1 MYDTNPDDG
10 NYSQYAA
17 GRLTEVKYPTSAT
30 FQDAGGHNITTTLT
44 DMFSYSPAG
53 QVVGKRLRVKKTSN
67 LQAGTGDL
75 NLAYAYNNEGKL
87 TQVTYPTDANN
98 NTPTFSYAYDAMMR
112 LASMTDQSNYAQPV
126 VNGVQYNAANQIM
139 GINYYGARETRQYN
153 NLMQLTNIATSAP
166 NGGINLTYNYTPG
179 GNSGKITSSYDAISG
194 ETLVYQYDALN
205 RLISAQGSGWAQTQ
219 SYDGFGNL
227 TARTGYGTAQSTT
240 INTPVNAAT
249 NQLSGNYSY
258 DANGN
263 LVSIGYTYDAENRIM
278 FANAGGVQYF
288 YDGQNKRVWQA
299 TCSSSCTPGSGWV
312 LNSETV
318 VLFGADGKQVA
329 TYLPQLTWTGTQLQ
343 MSFSLATARVYFG
356 GKLVAQQVYAN
367 GVCCNSGAVVQDR
380 LGSVGKYYPY
390 GEERNAP
397 QLGNDQVKFATY
409 TRDSATGNDYAD
421 QRYYSSALGRFMT
434 PDRLKRGVDSGTPL
448 TWNRYAYV
456 IGDPINSNDPT
467 GRFYCEPVGYG
478 EDGEPSDVTCV
489 DDSPGDDSQEDQYA
503 AAFGDAQKRLF
514 KALGALEERTN
525 VSANCQ
531 KDLGALST
539 AANKTIDLQAI
550 QGALSITNFE
560 NGVDSDTPVAG
571 LYDPIKAAAAGAAYQ
586 RQEDAKYGPG
596 QTIGNE
602 FRRNLQGLTADTVF
616 LGTTIYIN
624 PLLIGTNLVGNEA
637 LLFHEALHELGLGDQ
652 DIQTALGIKVD
663 PNNTKNISDKLRSDC
678 ITGRGNN

>member
-1 MYDTNPDDG
+1 
-10 NYSQYAA
+10 
-17 GRLTEVKYPTSAT
+17 
-30 FQDAGGHNITTTLT
+30 
-44 DMFSYSPAG
+44 MFSYSSAG

-249 NQLSGNYSY
+249 NQLSGYAY

-263 LVSIGYTYDAENRIM
+263 QISTGYGYDAENRIVS
-278 FANAGGVQYF
+278 ANAGGTQYF
-288 YDGQNKRVWQA
+288 YDAQNKRVWQGNF
-299 TCSSSCTPGSGWV
+299 TSGYLV
-312 LNSETV
+312 GETV
-318 VLFGADGKQVA
+318 TMFGADGKMIA
-329 TYLPQLTWTGTQLQ
+329 TYGMNLVGTVV
-343 MSFSLATARVYFG
+343 SFNTAPARVYFG
-356 GKLVAQQVYAN
+356 GKLVAYSTPGQTPV
-367 GVCCNSGAVVQDR
+367 AVVQDR

-397 QLGNDQVKFATY
+397 QLQNDQVKFATY

-434 PDRLKRGVDSGTPL
+434 PDYSGKVRMGQPIS
-448 TWNRYAYV
+448 WNRYTYA
-456 IGDPINSNDPT
+456 GDDPVNFNDP
-467 GRFYCEPVGYG
+467 RG
-478 EDGEPSDVTCV
+478 EDYW
-489 DDSPGDDSQEDQYA
+489 DDWYGFIDPFGIPLAQFDWVAAFQSLA
-503 AAFGDAQKRLF
+503 AAITAQVQQALSSPEGQANLQIIPLF
-514 KALGALEERTN
+514 TQGLVTNWETESGGQSFTN
-525 VSANCQ
+525 VQISGDYSQFIEYLQSCGCSN
-531 KDLGALST
+531 
-539 AANKTIDLQAI
+539 IDLSQLVLDAKTGFYVLKSLTLAAASALDLIFMRDKPIGKPKSGLPTGTKGIDQQGWSHDEIETVKKAI
-550 QGALSITNFE
+550 GAGPADWV
-560 NGVDSDTPVAG
+560 GVDPEGNVWTGSPDGTAV
-571 LYDPIKAAAAGAAYQ
+571 
-586 RQEDAKYGPG
+586 EHGP
-596 QTIGNE
+596 
-602 FRRNLQGLTADTVF
+602 ASS
-616 LGTTIYIN
+616 YW
-624 PLLIGTNLVGNEA
+624 P
-637 LLFHEALHELGLGDQ
+637 
-652 DIQTALGIKVD
+652 
-663 PNNTKNISDKLRSDC
+663 
-678 ITGRGNN
+678 